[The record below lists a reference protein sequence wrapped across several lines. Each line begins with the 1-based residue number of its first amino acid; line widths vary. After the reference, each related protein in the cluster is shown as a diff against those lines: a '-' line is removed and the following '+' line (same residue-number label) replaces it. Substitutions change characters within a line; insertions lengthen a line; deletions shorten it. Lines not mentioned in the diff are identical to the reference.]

1 VCCMRTVRF
10 NQLDLLEVVCGAVG
24 SLNPL
29 WWASYEMILSPA
41 RLPFHHSGTRALIDN
56 EQSIVMQECSNATL
70 NLEL

>member
-1 VCCMRTVRF
+1 
-10 NQLDLLEVVCGAVG
+10 
-24 SLNPL
+24 
-29 WWASYEMILSPA
+29 LSPA